1 MSDTQKTPYTNKCD
15 ILGEL
20 WLSYKQNEDF
30 EDFFEYNDLGLPLA
44 YAISAGIVKSTP
56 EAEIFVNETFDLL
69 LGAVGRESDEGFESI
84 EDVFAF

>member
-44 YAISAGIVKSTP
+44 YAISAGIVKATP